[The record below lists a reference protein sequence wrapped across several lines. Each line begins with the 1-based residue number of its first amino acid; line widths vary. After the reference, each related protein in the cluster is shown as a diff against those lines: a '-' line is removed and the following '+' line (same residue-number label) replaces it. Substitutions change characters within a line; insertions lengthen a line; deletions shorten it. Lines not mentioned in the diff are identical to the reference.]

1 MYQDEKN
8 KSKGYNVV
16 KGNKEL
22 DVGSLEILK
31 GGRGNIAK
39 KSIGIDM
46 VKKRN
51 TQNQSVTVE

>member
-1 MYQDEKN
+1 MYQDEQN

-22 DVGSLEILK
+22 DVDSLEILK

-39 KSIGIDM
+39 K
-46 VKKRN
+46 KHRN
-51 TQNQSVTVE
+51 

>member
-8 KSKGYNVV
+8 KSKGHNVV

-31 GGRGNIAK
+31 GSRGNIAK
-39 KSIGIDM
+39 K
-46 VKKRN
+46 KHRN
-51 TQNQSVTVE
+51 

>member
-1 MYQDEKN
+1 VYQDEKN

>member
-8 KSKGYNVV
+8 KSKEHNVV

-22 DVGSLEILK
+22 DVDSLEILK

-39 KSIGIDM
+39 KKASELIWS
-46 VKKRN
+46 KHLQARLFRHC
-51 TQNQSVTVE
+51 